1 MYNEQEY
8 FTYTN
13 NQKQKTKQMDTK
25 RNFYTEE
32 AIKTNLDGTPRINQ
46 DAQYFIDFSKLNR
59 MEDLIMILACVGFV
73 FSPQHP
79 HFEFLQQFLA
89 LDKPV
94 LPGNKPQP
102 QELKLP
108 KLTPVTKRDA

>member
-1 MYNEQEY
+1 
-8 FTYTN
+8 
-13 NQKQKTKQMDTK
+13 
-25 RNFYTEE
+25 
-32 AIKTNLDGTPRINQ
+32 
-46 DAQYFIDFSKLNR
+46 
-59 MEDLIMILACVGFV
+59 MILACVGFV

-89 LDKPV
+89 LDKPI

-108 KLTPVTKRDA
+108 KLTPVNKKDA

>member
-13 NQKQKTKQMDTK
+13 NQKQKIKEMDFQQPTKAT
-25 RNFYTEE
+25 
-32 AIKTNLDGTPRINQ
+32 LDGKPLVNQ

-102 QELKLP
+102 QELKMP
-108 KLTPVTKRDA
+108 KLTPVTKKDA